1 MFRAMRYH
9 QHFALLERGQVM
21 VIYTDGM
28 TEATNDQG
36 EELGRDR
43 LAKLALQG
51 IDLSAKEMIDF
62 IRKGVQE
69 FTDRKFLD
77 DDGTLFIIKS
87 L

>member
-1 MFRAMRYH
+1 MRYH
-9 QHFALLERGQVM
+9 QHFIRFEKGQVL

-28 TEATNDQG
+28 TEAANLEG

-43 LAKLALQG
+43 LAKLVLAG
-51 IDLSAKEMIDF
+51 IDLSAKELIDF

-69 FTDRKFLD
+69 FTDRKFLY